1 MAATVSGSH
10 TAYCTIDMVENFNTL
25 TTLYSSLPCRWRL
38 LREPP
43 LLCVV
48 CTVPDTP
55 VDPVPQPSVST
66 TNTAAAFEACRNSV
80 LTGSLITYD
89 NIYYDAQSSFK
100 RIGPVATK
108 SNDLAW
114 EKAISSKQRIFLFSF
129 LAVAGH
135 LHIPHIW
142 IIPLSLSSLRPCC
155 WWLWRLGLRPG
166 CEVFLHLRVAWH
178 WSLRLPAARVSDQAH
193 MRGDHAGRQVHCR
206 LRAEEPLLKS
216 GTARTPA
223 NSAPLYQPPA
233 LPISQPSPARIHGYG
248 APPAMF
254 PRCAWQNVKMSANNK
269 INDPSPHAESIF
281 YVYMIIQCL
290 MDWVFVICVGKKT
303 TKNTKNSEVWWK
315 K

>member
-114 EKAISSKQRIFLFSF
+114 EKAISSKQRIFFFLFGRRRSSAYPPYLNNPPLLIF
-129 LAVAGH
+129 PQTLLLVALTTGPTTWVWS
-135 LHIPHIW
+135 IPT
-142 IIPLSLSSLRPCC
+142 PSSCVTLVVTASCCPSLR
-155 WWLWRLGLRPG
+155 
-166 CEVFLHLRVAWH
+166 
-178 WSLRLPAARVSDQAH
+178 S
-193 MRGDHAGRQVHCR
+193 
-206 LRAEEPLLKS
+206 
-216 GTARTPA
+216 
-223 NSAPLYQPPA
+223 
-233 LPISQPSPARIHGYG
+233 
-248 APPAMF
+248 
-254 PRCAWQNVKMSANNK
+254 
-269 INDPSPHAESIF
+269 SPHARRPCWPSSTLPPTCRRTSIKERNCQDPCQLSSSVPAPSPSNLSAISSP
-281 YVYMIIQCL
+281 YPWIRGTTRHVSSLCL
-290 MDWVFVICVGKKT
+290 TECQDECKQ
-303 TKNTKNSEVWWK
+303 
-315 K
+315 